1 VLIVFDV
8 PGSLLTVPILNQ
20 LQDVQTVT
28 QAFWLI
34 LTALSIV
41 SFYSAIN
48 AVVKAELFPV
58 EV

>member
-1 VLIVFDV
+1 MLIVFDV

-48 AVVKAELFPV
+48 AS
-58 EV
+58 